1 LSTEERQATIAPHA
15 MSEADLELARQFLDV
30 LAGAAGTGDREAI
43 YPLLAPDIE
52 WVTPQRELHGIEEA
66 RDELTWISPRET
78 LDVEYDRLQ
87 MTDLG
92 GGRIVTDV
100 HETFRVKGSG
110 DFAYARER
118 QIDLTIRDGKIV
130 RYEMRIVG

>member
-1 LSTEERQATIAPHA
+1 
-15 MSEADLELARQFLDV
+15 MSADDLELARQFLDV
-30 LAGAAGTGDREAI
+30 LAGAATTGDREAI

-52 WVTPQRELHGIEEA
+52 WVTPQRELHGIEAA

-78 LDVEYDRLQ
+78 LDVEYDELQ
-87 MTDLG
+87 VTDLG
-92 GGRIVTDV
+92 EGRIMSSV
-100 HETFRVKGSG
+100 HETFRMKGTG
-110 DFAYARER
+110 AFAYARDR

>member
-78 LDVEYDRLQ
+78 LDVEYDQLQ

-92 GGRIVTDV
+92 EGRILSNV
-100 HETFRVKGSG
+100 HETFRMKGSG
-110 DFAYARER
+110 AFAYARDR